1 MYFVR
6 GFILALHIFG
16 VIFWMGGLLMVT
28 SLLARVPEEVGL
40 PKERFL
46 GAARG
51 LFESTVNLGAAVTIL
66 LGLLLI
72 LMDPSVL
79 RHGWISA
86 KWLLVA
92 ILLFYH
98 VRFYRRIKFLENHP
112 SHSTSREFRVIHGMV
127 SALLVA
133 IAIDACMCAIRQRPS
148 RLRKTKLRRCSG
160 PGSFR

>member
-6 GFILALHIFG
+6 GFVLALHIFG
-16 VIFWMGGLLMVT
+16 VIFWMGGLLMIT

-51 LFESTVNLGAAVTIL
+51 LFESTINLGAAISII

-72 LMDPSVL
+72 MLDPSVL
-79 RHGWISA
+79 QHAWIEA
-86 KWLLVA
+86 KLLLVA

-98 VRFYRRIKFLENHP
+98 VRFYRRIKFLENNP
-112 SHSTSREFRVIHGMV
+112 SHSSSREFRVIHGMV
-127 SALLVA
+127 SALL
-133 IAIDACMCAIRQRPS
+133 IAILVLTVLKP
-148 RLRKTKLRRCSG
+148 
-160 PGSFR
+160 F

>member
-6 GFILALHIFG
+6 GFVLALHIFG
-16 VIFWMGGLLMVT
+16 VIFWLGGLLMVT

-51 LFESTVNLGAAVTIL
+51 LFESTVNLGAAVSIL

-72 LMDPSVL
+72 ILDPSVL
-79 RHGWISA
+79 RQGWLEA
-86 KWLLVA
+86 KLLLVA

-112 SHSTSREFRVIHGMV
+112 SHSSSHEFRVIHWMV
-127 SALLVA
+127 SALL
-133 IAIDACMCAIRQRPS
+133 IAILVLTVLKP
-148 RLRKTKLRRCSG
+148 
-160 PGSFR
+160 F

>member
-1 MYFVR
+1 MYFLR
-6 GFILALHIFG
+6 GFVLALHIFG

-51 LFESTVNLGAAVTIL
+51 LFESTVNLGAAISII

-72 LMDPSVL
+72 MLNPAVL
-79 RHGWISA
+79 RHGWLHA
-86 KWLLVA
+86 KLLLVA

-98 VRFYRRIKFLENHP
+98 VRFYRRIKFLENNP
-112 SHSTSREFRVIHGMV
+112 SQSSAREFRVIHGMV
-127 SALLVA
+127 SALL
-133 IAIDACMCAIRQRPS
+133 IAILVLTVIKP
-148 RLRKTKLRRCSG
+148 
-160 PGSFR
+160 F

>member
-6 GFILALHIFG
+6 GFVLALHIFG

-51 LFESTVNLGAAVTIL
+51 LFESTINLGAAISII

-72 LMDPSVL
+72 MLDPSVL
-79 RHGWISA
+79 RHGWIEA
-86 KWLLVA
+86 KLLLVA

-98 VRFYRRIKFLENHP
+98 VRFYRRIKFLENNP
-112 SHSTSREFRVIHGMV
+112 SHSSSREFRVIHGMV
-127 SALLVA
+127 SALL
-133 IAIDACMCAIRQRPS
+133 IAILVLTVLKP
-148 RLRKTKLRRCSG
+148 
-160 PGSFR
+160 F

>member
-1 MYFVR
+1 MNFFR
-6 GFILALHIFG
+6 GLVLALHIFG
-16 VIFWMGGLLMVT
+16 VIFWMGGLLMIT

-51 LFESTVNLGAAVTIL
+51 LFESTINLGAAISII

-72 LMDPSVL
+72 LLDPSVL
-79 RHGWISA
+79 RHAWISA
-86 KWLLVA
+86 KLLLVA

-112 SHSTSREFRVIHGMV
+112 SQSSSREFRVIHGMV

-133 IAIDACMCAIRQRPS
+133 ILVLTVLKP
-148 RLRKTKLRRCSG
+148 
-160 PGSFR
+160 F

>member
-6 GFILALHIFG
+6 GFVLALHIFG

-51 LFESTVNLGAAVTIL
+51 LFESTVNLGAAVSIL
-66 LGLLLI
+66 LGLLMI
-72 LMDPSVL
+72 LLDPSVL
-79 RHGWISA
+79 GHAWLHA
-86 KWLLVA
+86 KLLLVA

-112 SHSTSREFRVIHGMV
+112 SQSSSREFRVIHGMV
-127 SALLVA
+127 SALL
-133 IAIDACMCAIRQRPS
+133 IAILVLTVIKP
-148 RLRKTKLRRCSG
+148 
-160 PGSFR
+160 F

>member
-6 GFILALHIFG
+6 GFVLALHIFG
-16 VIFWMGGLLMVT
+16 VIFWMGGLLMIA

-51 LFESTVNLGAAVTIL
+51 LFESTINLGAAISMI

-72 LMDPSVL
+72 LLDPEVL
-79 RHGWISA
+79 RHGWILA
-86 KWLLVA
+86 KLLLVA

-98 VRFYRRIKFLENHP
+98 VRFYRRIKFLENNP
-112 SHSTSREFRVIHGMV
+112 SQSSSREFRVIHGMV
-127 SALLVA
+127 SALL
-133 IAIDACMCAIRQRPS
+133 IAILVLTVLKP
-148 RLRKTKLRRCSG
+148 
-160 PGSFR
+160 F

>member
-51 LFESTVNLGAAVTIL
+51 LFESTVNLGAAISIM

-72 LMDPSVL
+72 LSDPSVL
-79 RHGWISA
+79 RHGWLHA
-86 KWLLVA
+86 KLLLVA

-98 VRFYRRIKFLENHP
+98 VRFYRRIKVLENTP
-112 SHSTSREFRVIHGMV
+112 RQSSRRVCV
-127 SALLVA
+127 RYASVRR
-133 IAIDACMCAIRQRPS
+133 ACAR
-148 RLRKTKLRRCSG
+148 
-160 PGSFR
+160 

>member
-6 GFILALHIFG
+6 GFVLALHIFG

-51 LFESTVNLGAAVTIL
+51 LFESTVNLGAAISII

-72 LMDPSVL
+72 LLIRRYCGTDGSMQNYCWSRSCFFITSAFIGGSSSWRTIRASHRAASSVSFT
-79 RHGWISA
+79 GW
-86 KWLLVA
+86 
-92 ILLFYH
+92 
-98 VRFYRRIKFLENHP
+98 
-112 SHSTSREFRVIHGMV
+112 
-127 SALLVA
+127 
-133 IAIDACMCAIRQRPS
+133 
-148 RLRKTKLRRCSG
+148 
-160 PGSFR
+160 

>member
-6 GFILALHIFG
+6 GFVLALHIFG
-16 VIFWMGGLLMVT
+16 VIFWMGGLLMIT

-51 LFESTVNLGAAVTIL
+51 LFESTINLGAAISII

-72 LMDPSVL
+72 MLDPSVL
-79 RHGWISA
+79 RHAWIEA
-86 KWLLVA
+86 KLLLVA

-98 VRFYRRIKFLENHP
+98 VRFYRRIKFLENNP
-112 SHSTSREFRVIHGMV
+112 SHSSRREFRVIHGMV
-127 SALLVA
+127 SALL
-133 IAIDACMCAIRQRPS
+133 IAILVLTVLKP
-148 RLRKTKLRRCSG
+148 
-160 PGSFR
+160 F

>member
-6 GFILALHIFG
+6 GFVLALHIFG

-28 SLLARVPEEVGL
+28 SLLARVPDEVGL

-51 LFESTVNLGAAVTIL
+51 LFESTVNLGAAISIL

-72 LMDPSVL
+72 ILNPSVL
-79 RHGWISA
+79 QHAWIEA
-86 KWLLVA
+86 KLLLVA

-98 VRFYRRIKFLENHP
+98 VRFYRRIKFLENNP
-112 SHSTSREFRVIHGMV
+112 SHSSSREFRVIHGMV
-127 SALLVA
+127 SALL
-133 IAIDACMCAIRQRPS
+133 IAILVLTVIKP
-148 RLRKTKLRRCSG
+148 
-160 PGSFR
+160 F